1 MEAKPS
7 LNGDDIA
14 ALKQELSLDED
25 DELLS
30 VLEDPDL
37 PKPELDDSEIMHIPG
52 MEKKDGTLYF
62 NGEKVKSIQ
71 GPSGQLTVPN
81 LDEAEKYSEDNEII
95 EDVLGPAKIT
105 PVKKLSKIHN
115 IQEILKKLNVKSIK
129 NVKSVKAIKNIEE
142 INDSVAQEFI
152 KKHGL
157 KNIVNGENKGLETYG
172 DPELEKI
179 VDEIETEDIIEATID
194 KGISK
199 EKDKLDTLEK
209 VKELHVEK
217 KKEKIDEYENLKE
230 IIENNLNAE
239 VGKISAVKSIA
250 PVKSIEEVKSIKP
263 VTTIKGVKKMS
274 PVKSMKEIKNIYDLT
289 EEQADKLRA
298 LIENKNAYLRK

>member
-1 MEAKPS
+1 MGLHKMRSTQLHSILFFIFCFNWKLMEAKPIVD
-7 LNGDDIA
+7 GQDD
-14 ALKQELSLDED
+14 QD
-25 DELLS
+25 DELLR
-30 VLEDPDL
+30 
-37 PKPELDDSEIMHIPG
+37 ELDYPEALNSVSDEAQIMNIPG

-95 EDVLGPAKIT
+95 EDVRGPDKIT
-105 PVKKLSKIHN
+105 PIKKLSKIHN

-239 VGKISAVKSIA
+239 VGKISAVKKI
-250 PVKSIEEVKSIKP
+250 
-263 VTTIKGVKKMS
+263 S
-274 PVKSMKEIKNIYDLT
+274 PVKSMKEIKNIYDLA

-298 LIENKNAYLRK
+298 LIENKNA